1 MINLLFCIL
10 RNADYREEEG
20 LIDHKVNIPLYE
32 YQLSFSKNNA
42 KGKKAFVYQ
51 NDRIIVQDFG
61 VLDTDKIFITD
72 ACSERKEYS
81 YCLCTAFA
89 TMNSFAEQN
98 PSDSNYLIILM
109 EQPIKNAD
117 TEMFKGFLM
126 PKKINHHVIL
136 ICPKNRL
143 DPNLKNFLTDRN
155 NYSEGNFICSIKTFD
170 ELYKDRSEYELC

>member
-51 NDRIIVQDFG
+51 TDRIIVQDFG

-72 ACSERKEYS
+72 ACSERK
-81 YCLCTAFA
+81 
-89 TMNSFAEQN
+89 
-98 PSDSNYLIILM
+98 
-109 EQPIKNAD
+109 
-117 TEMFKGFLM
+117 
-126 PKKINHHVIL
+126 
-136 ICPKNRL
+136 
-143 DPNLKNFLTDRN
+143 
-155 NYSEGNFICSIKTFD
+155 
-170 ELYKDRSEYELC
+170 